1 MRRLLS
7 LILLLVVLPA
17 SAGLLDALPNAKLGA
32 PLNNSS
38 DFLPVRE
45 AFRLSLVNSDARA
58 IRETLIGKFGFAADH
73 VVPLE
78 NAEATRAGASQRS
91 IHRSGDIRA
100 TSRASS
106 TRSRTEPT
114 IFRKPWCA

>member
-7 LILLLVVLPA
+7 LILLLVALPA

-58 IRETLIGKFGFAADH
+58 IQLQFVAADGYY
-73 VVPLE
+73 LY
-78 NAEATRAGASQRS
+78 R
-91 IHRSGDIRA
+91 HRFQF
-100 TSRASS
+100 
-106 TRSRTEPT
+106 RTEPADFALGDAVQPAGEAKT
-114 IFRKPWCA
+114 DD